1 MSTALLAA
9 IGLLF
14 LMAIGV
20 HVAASMGAV
29 SSAMLMTLDGVPVTV
44 IAQTVFNSVN
54 SYPLMAIPMF
64 ILMGNLMTRG
74 RIVTILLDLIG
85 SVMRAVRGGLALTVM
100 LSCVF
105 FAAVSGSSVASASA
119 IGAAAVRELKREH
132 YPPRFAAALVAVGG
146 TLGLM
151 IPPSLGFILIGS
163 IVGLPVDRLFI
174 AGLLP
179 GLMEATLLML
189 TTYVLSRRNGY
200 GGPPQRAEPLRFVR
214 QLPRA
219 SGALTMPVLV
229 MGGIYLGIF
238 TPTEVSAL
246 AAGYAMVLC
255 VLVYRTLNL
264 KDVWKAS
271 QDSIL
276 QTTMIFA
283 VVAGGSL
290 IGFILARMGVSASLV
305 GFMERLDMAP
315 WQFLLLANLLLLVLG
330 TALDGVAMIVLTAPL
345 LFPMA
350 THLGIDPIHFAVIMV
365 ANVEIAT
372 LTPPIG
378 LNVFVMSATS
388 KLPVE
393 EVSRGVLPF
402 YATRLIGL
410 ALITYVPWLSLA
422 LLPG

>member
-179 GLMEATLLML
+179 GLMEAALLML

-200 GGPPQRAEPLRFVR
+200 GGPPQPAQPARFVR

-229 MGGIYLGIF
+229 MGGIYMGIF

-393 EVSRGVLPF
+393 EVSRGVVPF

-410 ALITYVPWLSLA
+410 GLITYVPWLSLA

>member
-1 MSTALLAA
+1 MTTTVLATL
-9 IGLLF
+9 GLLV
-14 LMAIGV
+14 LMALGV
-20 HVAASMGAV
+20 HVAVSMGV
-29 SSAMLMTLDGVPVTV
+29 ISSLMVISLDRVPVTV
-44 IAQTVFNSVN
+44 IAQNVFNSVN

-64 ILMGNLMTRG
+64 ILMGNLMMRG
-74 RIVTILLDLIG
+74 RIVSILLLLIG
-85 SVMRAVRGGLALTVM
+85 SIVRAVRGGLALTVM

-119 IGAAAVRELKREH
+119 IGASAVDELKREQ

-163 IVGLPVDRLFI
+163 IVGLPVDKLFI
-174 AGLLP
+174 AGILP
-179 GLMEATLLML
+179 GLMEAALLLL

-200 GGPPQRAEPLRFVR
+200 GGPPQPADPALFVR
-214 QLPRA
+214 KLPRA
-219 SGALTMPVLV
+219 SGALSMPVLV

-246 AAGYAMVLC
+246 AAAYAIVLC
-255 VLVYRTLNL
+255 LLIYRTLGWR
-264 KDVWKAS
+264 DVWQAS

-305 GFMERLDMAP
+305 SFIEWLELTP
-315 WQFLLLANLLLLVLG
+315 WLFLLLANILLLILG

-350 THLGIDPIHFAVIMV
+350 QHLGINPVHFAVIMV

-378 LNVFVMSATS
+378 LNVFVMSATAR
-388 KLPVE
+388 LPVE
-393 EVSRGVLPF
+393 EVSRGVYPF
-402 YATRLIGL
+402 YLTRIVGL
-410 ALITYVPWLSLA
+410 MIITYVPWLSLA

>member
-1 MSTALLAA
+1 MTTTLIATL
-9 IGLLF
+9 GLLV
-14 LMAIGV
+14 LMTIGV
-20 HVAASMGAV
+20 HVAVSMGVV
-29 SSAMLMTLDGVPVTV
+29 SSLMVLSIDGVPLTTV
-44 IAQTVFNSVN
+44 AQTVFNSVN

-64 ILMGNLMTRG
+64 IFMGNLMTRG
-74 RIVTILLDLIG
+74 RIVSILLLLIG
-85 SVMRAVRGGLALTVM
+85 SIVRAVRGGLALSVM

-119 IGAAAVRELKREH
+119 IGAAAVNELKREM
-132 YPPRFAAALVAVGG
+132 YPARFAAALVAVGG

-163 IVGLPVDRLFI
+163 IVGLPVDQLFI
-174 AGLLP
+174 AGVLP
-179 GLMEATLLML
+179 GLLEASMLLF
-189 TTYVLSRRNGY
+189 TTYMLSRRNGY
-200 GGPPQRAEPLRFVR
+200 GGPPQPADPGLFLRK
-214 QLPRA
+214 LPRA
-219 SGALTMPVLV
+219 SGALSMPVLV
-229 MGGIYLGIF
+229 MGGIYMGIF

-246 AAGYAMVLC
+246 AAGYAIILC
-255 VLVYRTLNL
+255 VIVYRTLNWRE
-264 KDVWKAS
+264 VWQAS

-290 IGFILARMGVSASLV
+290 IGFILARMGVSASLTA
-305 GFMERLDMAP
+305 FMEQLNMSP
-315 WQFLLLANLLLLVLG
+315 WQFLLIANVVLLILG

-350 THLGIDPIHFAVIMV
+350 QHLGINPVHFAVIMV

-378 LNVFVMSATS
+378 LNVFVMSATA

-393 EVSRGVLPF
+393 EVSRGVYPF
-402 YATRLIGL
+402 YLTRLVGL
-410 ALITYVPWLSLA
+410 AIITYVPWFSLA
-422 LLPG
+422 LLPS